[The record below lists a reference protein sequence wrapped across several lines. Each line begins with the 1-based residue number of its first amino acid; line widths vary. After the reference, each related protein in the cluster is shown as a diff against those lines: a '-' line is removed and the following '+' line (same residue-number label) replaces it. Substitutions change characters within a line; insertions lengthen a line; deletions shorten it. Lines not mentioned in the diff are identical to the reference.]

1 MRVIKKSTAKKI
13 VDLIERYPALEICRE
28 DLMTAVE
35 KICESFRNGNKLIVC
50 GNGGSAADAM
60 HIVGELMKGFLLSRK
75 IDDFDKSFVN
85 RAEELFPG
93 DVNYFK
99 ANLQCALPAISLVG
113 ETALNSAFS
122 NDNAPDLS
130 FAQQVFGIG
139 RRGDVLLAIS
149 TSGRSE
155 NVIYAVEV
163 AKIMGI
169 TSIAMTGRHGGRLKH
184 LSDFAICA
192 PADSSYTVQ
201 EFHLPIYHMI
211 CMAAENEFFYLEE
224 KAE

>member
-1 MRVIKKSTAKKI
+1 M
-13 VDLIERYPALEICRE
+13 
-28 DLMTAVE
+28 
-35 KICESFRNGNKLIVC
+35 IVC

-60 HIVGELMKGFLLSRK
+60 HVVGEMMKGFLLPRK
-75 IDDFDKSFVN
+75 IDDFNKKFVE
-85 RAEELFPG
+85 RAGELFPG

-113 ETALNSAFS
+113 ETALTTAYA

-139 RRGDVLLAIS
+139 KRGDILLAIS
-149 TSGRSE
+149 TSGMSE

-192 PADSSYTVQ
+192 PADSAYTVQ

-211 CMAAENEFFYLEE
+211 CMAAENEFFNLEE
-224 KAE
+224 KN